1 MNPQSALGLPTV
13 LGVISAMITPAIF
26 ILATGS
32 LVASTLSRI
41 ARVFDRARDLVDR
54 TVTARAN
61 GDELAARTYV
71 RWLRV
76 YRRRTSL
83 AERALTLYYCA
94 IFLFVMTSLS
104 IAAEE
109 VSHVEVPWVSLGL
122 VLLGAAA
129 IAVATA
135 CLVIE
140 TNLAA
145 GMLRAEIGQAL
156 GDDWHAI
163 VPTENGGPAEDAR
176 TSTLAS

>member
-1 MNPQSALGLPTV
+1 MNAQSVLGLPSV
-13 LGVISAMITPAIF
+13 LSVISAMITPAIF

-32 LVASTLSRI
+32 LVASTLTRI
-41 ARVFDRARDLVDR
+41 ARVFDRARDLLER
-54 TVTARAN
+54 TVAARAA

-71 RWLRV
+71 RWLRA

-109 VSHVEVPWVSLGL
+109 VTRVDVPWVSLLL
-122 VLLGAAA
+122 VLLGAVA
-129 IAVATA
+129 IAIATA
-135 CLVIE
+135 FLVIE

-156 GDDWHAI
+156 GDDWHTI
-163 VPTENGGPAEDAR
+163 VQTEHEGPDDDVRASP
-176 TSTLAS
+176 STG